1 MNKTKVLITL
11 KGGRITD
18 VTATNDLEVTVID
31 FDTESEDGEGMTRML
46 DGYARIEEYGEVDIC
61 TEKEIKE
68 YINQ

>member
-1 MNKTKVLITL
+1 
-11 KGGRITD
+11 
-18 VTATNDLEVTVID
+18 VTVID

>member
-31 FDTESEDGEGMTRML
+31 FG
-46 DGYARIEEYGEVDIC
+46 
-61 TEKEIKE
+61 
-68 YINQ
+68 